1 MQTVT
6 QILKKCT
13 LEDQFRLSSSTST
26 FYSKDGE
33 STFKVSKRRIEKLI
47 EFSHHKL
54 YDEFMTLNQTELIMI
69 ESELSDNVNELSLI
83 TIKQIRKADK
93 KPVKQISPFSS
104 DYLVKI
110 RNMHNNSDEV
120 IIIYETMN
128 VTLQQLTDILQDLL
142 KVFQITAIC
151 KKVRASSVSLLE
163 ICSLSWTAAE
173 RSLILA
179 QEAHSLSQCIQLQ
192 YNTSQSE

>member
-6 QILKKCT
+6 QISKKCI
-13 LEDQFRLSSSTST
+13 LEDQFRLSSSIST

-33 STFKVSKRRIEKLI
+33 STFKVSKRRIKKSI
-47 EFSHHKL
+47 EFSHYES
-54 YDEFMTLNQTELIMI
+54 YDEFMALDQTRSVMI
-69 ESELSDNVNELSLI
+69 KSDNVNELSLI